1 MVYPEWVIKWKTK
14 GTHIIRQGDRY
25 YLNRVHSEWNREKG
39 RAQLITDEYLG
50 RITPEGLVEPK
61 YKRMMKR
68 YYQISV
74 KEYGASSLLMH
85 LSEDI
90 RKALKDNFQEWREI
104 FVFACMR
111 LIHNTPIKNL
121 EFLYQNSYLSEMMEA
136 STYPKHIGE
145 MLRNMGMDRSA
156 ITGFMKTF
164 LSKSRYIAIDLTSV
178 ISLSEGVISAMLG
191 HDSDESNLPI
201 VQLLLLFN
209 MEEKEPSYYRILS
222 GSITSVMSISSTME
236 ESGISDIV
244 LVGDTGFYSSEN
256 VKNLEEKGIH
266 YILPLKRNSTLISY
280 DMKMK
285 RYFPYE
291 DRPVWYSMSPGK
303 RNIYI
308 FQDTSLRAEE
318 EKDFLRREE
327 GKRGAVSR
335 FRSIENRMGKIAVM
349 TDLKVSGEVIYDMLK
364 TRVDIEQA
372 YDTLK
377 NTIHADRTYV
387 RDDYQ
392 MQGWMFVNFIALMLH
407 YRIYN
412 ILRKRDLLK
421 HYSPRDVIE
430 HLERINRL
438 KIGDEWKYSEIPKK
452 SRKIMDDLDLH
463 IVQN

>member
-1 MVYPEWVIKWKTK
+1 MAYPEWVMKFKVK
-14 GTHIIRQGDRY
+14 GTHVQKKGDVY
-25 YLNRVHSEWNREKG
+25 YLYRVHSRWNKEKK

-61 YKRMMKR
+61 YKSIMKR
-68 YYQISV
+68 YDQISV
-74 KEYGASSLLMH
+74 KEYGASSLLMY

-90 RKALKDNFQEWREI
+90 RKSLKDNFPEWREI

-121 EFLYQNSYLSEMMEA
+121 EFLYQNSYLSEVMEV

-145 MLRNMGMDRSA
+145 MLRNIGMDRKS
-156 ITGFMKTF
+156 IINFLKTF
-164 LSKSRYIAIDLTSV
+164 LSKSRYLAVDLTSV

-191 HDSDESNLPI
+191 HDSSESNLPI

-209 MEEKEPSYYRILS
+209 LEDKEPSYYRVLS

-236 ESGISDIV
+236 ESGISNVV
-244 LVGDTGFYSSEN
+244 LIGDTGFYSSGNIE
-256 VKNLEEKGIH
+256 NLEEKGIH
-266 YILPLKRNSTLISY
+266 YILPLKSNSKLISY
-280 DMKMK
+280 DIEM
-285 RYFPYE
+285 RHFFLYE
-291 DRPVWYSMSPGK
+291 DRPVWYTMLPGK

-308 FQDTSLRAEE
+308 FQDSSLRAEE

-335 FRSIENRMGKIAVM
+335 FRAIERRMGKIAVI

-412 ILRKRDLLK
+412 LLRKRDLLK

-430 HLERINRL
+430 HLERISRL
-438 KIGDEWKYSEIPKK
+438 RIEDEWKYSEIPKK
-452 SRKIMDDLDLH
+452 SRKIMDELELH
-463 IVQN
+463 IV

>member
-1 MVYPEWVIKWKTK
+1 VVYPEWVIKWKTK

-68 YYQISV
+68 YDQISV

-308 FQDTSLRAEE
+308 FQDISLKAEE

>member
-1 MVYPEWVIKWKTK
+1 MVYPEWVTKWKTK
-14 GTHIIRQGDRY
+14 GTHITRQGDRY

-68 YYQISV
+68 YDQISV
-74 KEYGASSLLMH
+74 KEYGASALLMH

-90 RKALKDNFQEWREI
+90 RKALKDNFQEWKEI

-111 LIHNTPIKNL
+111 LIHNTQIKNL
-121 EFLYQNSYLSEMMEA
+121 EFLYQNSYLSDVMEA

-145 MLRNMGMDRSA
+145 ILRNIGMDRGA
-156 ITGFMKTF
+156 ITSFLKTF

-191 HDSDESNLPI
+191 HDSNDSNLPI

-244 LVGDTGFYSSEN
+244 LVGDTGFYSSTN
-256 VKNLEEKGIH
+256 VENLEEKGIH
-266 YILPLKRNSTLISY
+266 YILPLKSNSRFISY
-280 DMKMK
+280 DEEMK
-285 RYFPYE
+285 RYFLYE
-291 DRPVWYSMSPGK
+291 DRPVWYTLLPGN
-303 RNIYI
+303 RNIHT
-308 FQDTSLRAEE
+308 FQDISLKVEE
-318 EKDFLRREE
+318 EKDFLKREE
-327 GKRGAVSR
+327 GKRGVVSR
-335 FRSIENRMGKIAVM
+335 FRSIENRMGKISVV

-407 YRIYN
+407 YRIFN
-412 ILRKRDLLK
+412 LLRKRDLLK
-421 HYSPRDVIE
+421 HYSPKDVIE
-430 HLERINRL
+430 HLERISRL

-452 SRKIMDDLDLH
+452 SRKIMEDLDLH
-463 IVQN
+463 IMQN

>member
-68 YYQISV
+68 YDQISV

-407 YRIYN
+407 YRIFN
-412 ILRKRDLLK
+412 LLRKRDLLK

>member
-68 YYQISV
+68 YDQISV

>member
-1 MVYPEWVIKWKTK
+1 
-14 GTHIIRQGDRY
+14 
-25 YLNRVHSEWNREKG
+25 
-39 RAQLITDEYLG
+39 
-50 RITPEGLVEPK
+50 
-61 YKRMMKR
+61 MK
-68 YYQISV
+68 SCP
-74 KEYGASSLLMH
+74 L
-85 LSEDI
+85 
-90 RKALKDNFQEWREI
+90 
-104 FVFACMR
+104 
-111 LIHNTPIKNL
+111 
-121 EFLYQNSYLSEMMEA
+121 NSYLSEMMEA

-145 MLRNMGMDRSA
+145 MLRNIGMDRGA

-164 LSKSRYIAIDLTSV
+164 LSRSRYIAIDLTSV

-222 GSITSVMSISSTME
+222 GSITSVMSISSTMD
-236 ESGISDIV
+236 ESGISDVV
-244 LVGDTGFYSSEN
+244 LIGDTGFYSSTN

-266 YILPLKRNSTLISY
+266 YILPLKSNSTLISY

-285 RYFPYE
+285 RYFLYE
-291 DRPVWYSMSPGK
+291 DRPVWYTVSPGK

-327 GKRGAVSR
+327 GKRGAVPR
-335 FRSIENRMGKIAVM
+335 FRSIEKKMGRIAVI

-372 YDTLK
+372 YDMLK

-412 ILRKRDLLK
+412 ILRKRDMLK
-421 HYSPRDVIE
+421 HYSPKDVIE

-438 KIGDEWKYSEIPKK
+438 KIGEEWKVSEIPKK
-452 SRKIMDDLDLH
+452 SRKIMEDLDLH

>member
-1 MVYPEWVIKWKTK
+1 
-14 GTHIIRQGDRY
+14 
-25 YLNRVHSEWNREKG
+25 
-39 RAQLITDEYLG
+39 
-50 RITPEGLVEPK
+50 
-61 YKRMMKR
+61 MK
-68 YYQISV
+68 SCP
-74 KEYGASSLLMH
+74 L
-85 LSEDI
+85 
-90 RKALKDNFQEWREI
+90 
-104 FVFACMR
+104 
-111 LIHNTPIKNL
+111 
-121 EFLYQNSYLSEMMEA
+121 NSYLSEMMEA

-412 ILRKRDLLK
+412 ILRKRDMLK
-421 HYSPRDVIE
+421 HYSPKDIIE
-430 HLERINRL
+430 HLERISRL

-452 SRKIMDDLDLH
+452 SRKIMDDLDFH
-463 IVQN
+463 IMQN

>member
-68 YYQISV
+68 YDQISV

-421 HYSPRDVIE
+421 HYSPKDIIE
-430 HLERINRL
+430 HLERISRL